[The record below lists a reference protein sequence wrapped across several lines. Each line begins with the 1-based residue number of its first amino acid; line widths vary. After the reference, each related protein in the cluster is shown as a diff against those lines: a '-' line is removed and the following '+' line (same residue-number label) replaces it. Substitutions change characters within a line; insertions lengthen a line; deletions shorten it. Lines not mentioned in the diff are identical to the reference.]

1 MNGVYGDK
9 PNVDNI
15 PAKDGDV
22 KMESPEKISQKRL
35 MGGSDNEQHSGRFY
49 KMLRVDAEG
58 WSGRH
63 CTVTPRHHN
72 EAAAHADTSI
82 VPVIKPNTVAEMV
95 LMHQCCCGCTLRMCT
110 IIIAILFVSL
120 SFVQIGTSMYYLLT
134 YQDIYDDVNR
144 GELVIKTL
152 LTEVLVYSAMQAI
165 CSVLLLYGAIK
176 EKSGMV
182 LPWIATEIL
191 VTIVMAVIG
200 VIVYTGGFSDS
211 AIAVVDLKVRV
222 FVCIII
228 YVLFNL
234 YSLVVVCSYYRTL
247 REKPDTVKLIAYRGV
262 N

>member
-9 PNVDNI
+9 TN
-15 PAKDGDV
+15 AKDEDV

-35 MGGSDNEQHSGRFY
+35 MDGSHNEQQMGGFY

-63 CTVTPRHHN
+63 CTVTPTHHN
-72 EAAAHADTSI
+72 AAAAHADTSI
-82 VPVIKPNTVAEMV
+82 VPVTKPNTVAEMV
-95 LMHQCCCGCTLRMCT
+95 LMHQCRCGCTLRMGT

-134 YQDIYDDVNR
+134 YQDIDDDVNR
-144 GELVIKTL
+144 GKLVIKTL
-152 LTEVLVYSAMQAI
+152 LTEVLVYSSVQAI
-165 CSVLLLYGAIK
+165 CSVLLLYGAIQ

-182 LPWIATEIL
+182 LPWVATEIL

-200 VIVYTGGFSDS
+200 IIVYTGGFSDS
-211 AIAVVDLKVRV
+211 AITVVDLNVRV
-222 FVCIII
+222 FVCIIS
-228 YVLFNL
+228 YVLLNL

-247 REKPDTVKLIAYRGV
+247 REKPDTVKLIAYKGV
-262 N
+262 K